1 MTTSRD
7 FIKTLKK
14 VLMHEDE
21 EVCVL
26 SFDERYNLV
35 DIDLIINPNIMPLG
49 YHSKD
54 DGSDN
59 ISFIKAGGRIM
70 KFPPK
75 ETVSDLD
82 LSALE

>member
-35 DIDLIINPNIMPLG
+35 DIDSIINPNIMPLG

-54 DGSDN
+54 DG
-59 ISFIKAGGRIM
+59 
-70 KFPPK
+70 
-75 ETVSDLD
+75 EQ
-82 LSALE
+82 LSLFVNLVNSGKC